1 MSKLIKRIASIAM
14 ATAMTATMAATAS
27 AVEVQDTFEGHA
39 VLAGIEADTV
49 NKTQFAYTGYGSE
62 QARVYVSMDVD
73 NALTGALL
81 YRSGRTS
88 RTSGNLVVGVMSYVK
103 DSPITIFSAHEIYV
117 GSDKNWNKYLEEYYV
132 VQ

>member
-1 MSKLIKRIASIAM
+1 MSKLIRGIASIAM
-14 ATAMTATMAATAS
+14 AAAMATTMAATAS
-27 AVEVQDTFEGHA
+27 AVEVQDTFEGYV
-39 VLAGIEADTV
+39 VLAGIEADSV

-81 YRSGRTS
+81 YRSGRTAKE
-88 RTSGNLVVGVMSYVK
+88 SGRLVAGVMSYVK
-103 DSPITIFSAHEIYV
+103 DSPITIFTAHEILV
-117 GSDKNWNKYLEEYYV
+117 GADKGWNKYLEEYYV